1 MIQPVNDQSYQALL
15 NNTHAASETAGE
27 REHDGD
33 SDDGVRMAA
42 AQQKSSIL
50 PYSPDMGTKVNVM
63 A

>member
-1 MIQPVNDQSYQALL
+1 MIQPVNNQSYQALL
-15 NNTHAASETAGE
+15 NMRSAETAGE

-33 SDDGVRMAA
+33 SDDATMKIAA
-42 AQQKSSIL
+42 AQQKTSVL